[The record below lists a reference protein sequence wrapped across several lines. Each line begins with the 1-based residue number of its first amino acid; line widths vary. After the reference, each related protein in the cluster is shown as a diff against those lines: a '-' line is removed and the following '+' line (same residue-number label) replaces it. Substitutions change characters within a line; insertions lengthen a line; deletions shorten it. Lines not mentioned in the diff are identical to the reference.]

1 MKKLYVFVLIVL
13 IFSLVSCGSK
23 TSDTVKIGATAVPH
37 AEILNHLME
46 DFEAEGLKVEIV
58 EYSDYVKPNLDLD
71 SGDIYANFFQHKQYL
86 DAFNTEHGTDI
97 VSAGGVHIEPLGL
110 YSNKIKSLDELKDG
124 DEITIPND
132 ATNGA
137 RALMLLSKN
146 GVIKLKDE
154 NNTLATELD
163 IVENPKN
170 LKFTPIDAAQLPR
183 TLEDVSASVIN
194 TNYALEADIDPKSSI
209 IKESSDSPYVNI
221 LCVSGDN
228 LDSETTKK
236 LIKVLNSDKCKKFIE
251 ENYKGAVVPAF

>member
-1 MKKLYVFVLIVL
+1 MKKIYILVVIIAVFL
-13 IFSLVSCGSK
+13 LVSCSSK
-23 TSDTVKIGATAVPH
+23 ESDTVKIGATAVPH
-37 AEILNHLME
+37 AEILNHLLD

-58 EYSDYVKPNLDLD
+58 EYNDYVKPNLDLE

-86 DAFNTEHGTDI
+86 DTFNAEQGTNI

-110 YSNKIKSLDELKDG
+110 YSSKIKSLDELKDG

-137 RALMLLSKN
+137 RALILLSKN

-154 NNTLATELD
+154 DNTLATELD
-163 IVENPKN
+163 ITENPKN

-183 TLEDVSASVIN
+183 TLEDVAASVIN
-194 TNYALEADIDPKSSI
+194 TNYALEANIDPSSAI
-209 IKESSDSPYVNI
+209 VKETSDSPYVNI
-221 LCVSGDN
+221 LCVSGDKLEN
-228 LDSETTKK
+228 ETTKK
-236 LIKVLNSDKCKKFIE
+236 LIKVLNSEKCKKFIE